1 MNKISSLRQMKSVTM
16 YASEFMSLANT
27 LNLNNNTKLLQ
38 FQQGLSP
45 ELKRSL
51 AISSVPLTIF
61 ETYMQRAIKID

>member
-1 MNKISSLRQMKSVTM
+1 MKSVTM

-27 LNLNNNTKLLQ
+27 LNLNNNAKLLQ

-51 AISSVPLTIF
+51 TISGISLTIF
-61 ETYMQRAIKID
+61 ETYIQRAIEIN